1 MQRNFDKKK
10 LKKIS
15 VSPKEKKVTNLKKFC
30 KTRNLG
36 KNNEN
41 IIERIKK
48 NIIEEEITYKTR
60 RLNSIDISS
69 NRNYNININNINK
82 KKKHLILNSNFKTL
96 ELSDN
101 SNSSTYHSSAKTHLF
116 SEPNLRKYLIRN
128 EQYLI
133 KRKLM
138 NNNNNKHNILFE
150 QNTFNLDRR
159 KNPFFNINENNINN
173 NSNSNIKDNPSYFSY
188 LNLNEKSMKFN
199 QINYNYSGIKNSS
212 PIKILSNN
220 NEINNSSSSFFSDNS
235 KLPNKTLISDN
246 KHLNNNNNN
255 IKDIKEKILRAKS
268 SKSKLN
274 EIKKINMK
282 RLSLINIME
291 LNFFN
296 LLNKNQNSEKK
307 KENNFFF
314 IKNNKKRP
322 KSVSLKRKIISFDG
336 INEIS
341 QLTKLKENNNKEK
354 KNENNLNNKINKEER
369 NEKEN
374 IRNPLKKNSYMS
386 FSGLLLKK
394 KNNKITSLFKNKLSG
409 KIQKFITYNTSN
421 ETDNEISS
429 DEEKKNK
436 SNSFHIKPKISY
448 FSVSLRKLN
457 KSQNLKIIKH
467 KKKEFEKD
475 ISQKLNFI
483 EYQKLNLK
491 SNIIIHLNNKLIDI
505 INNCETNINLLE
517 EKSFKKGKNI
527 LEYIKEIKKDNK
539 LFHNKQRFER
549 KVLKKNKKIKIK
561 FTSLNKYY
569 ITNCIINIY
578 QPLNIYQEIYY
589 NNYLLNNKCKTMNI
603 FKNFKIPNEKFFI
616 RKSNSTK
623 NFIDSIN
630 SNDYYFISYNNL
642 PKKDYN
648 YLYIFYLN
656 DYEYNTEF
664 TKKKFTLVNISL
676 IEKVKQS
683 FEKSKLKKKETK
695 FIINNQKKEGTI
707 FKKKESKETE
717 KEKRDIKLLNNS
729 LTKINFYKRKE
740 KKIINNNIKISRLSK
755 KRLKSLKEIELENQD
770 KKDNFGYYNKIQ
782 MLSQVNDLKYQIVQ
796 NLKNTEII
804 FFYIKDRN
812 YHAFKTIFEQFKLDS
827 ELKDINGNSLLNLA
841 VQSNSFLI
849 VNYLLNIGADVNS
862 QNLNYNSPL
871 HYALSFHNFDIAD
884 MLINR
889 GADERLKN
897 ISGMT
902 PWQCLDSGLS
912 II

>member
-1 MQRNFDKKK
+1 
-10 LKKIS
+10 
-15 VSPKEKKVTNLKKFC
+15 
-30 KTRNLG
+30 
-36 KNNEN
+36 
-41 IIERIKK
+41 
-48 NIIEEEITYKTR
+48 
-60 RLNSIDISS
+60 
-69 NRNYNININNINK
+69 
-82 KKKHLILNSNFKTL
+82 
-96 ELSDN
+96 
-101 SNSSTYHSSAKTHLF
+101 
-116 SEPNLRKYLIRN
+116 
-128 EQYLI
+128 
-133 KRKLM
+133 
-138 NNNNNKHNILFE
+138 
-150 QNTFNLDRR
+150 
-159 KNPFFNINENNINN
+159 
-173 NSNSNIKDNPSYFSY
+173 
-188 LNLNEKSMKFN
+188 
-199 QINYNYSGIKNSS
+199 
-212 PIKILSNN
+212 
-220 NEINNSSSSFFSDNS
+220 
-235 KLPNKTLISDN
+235 
-246 KHLNNNNNN
+246 
-255 IKDIKEKILRAKS
+255 
-268 SKSKLN
+268 
-274 EIKKINMK
+274 
-282 RLSLINIME
+282 
-291 LNFFN
+291 
-296 LLNKNQNSEKK
+296 
-307 KENNFFF
+307 
-314 IKNNKKRP
+314 
-322 KSVSLKRKIISFDG
+322 
-336 INEIS
+336 
-341 QLTKLKENNNKEK
+341 
-354 KNENNLNNKINKEER
+354 
-369 NEKEN
+369 
-374 IRNPLKKNSYMS
+374 
-386 FSGLLLKK
+386 
-394 KNNKITSLFKNKLSG
+394 
-409 KIQKFITYNTSN
+409 
-421 ETDNEISS
+421 
-429 DEEKKNK
+429 
-436 SNSFHIKPKISY
+436 
-448 FSVSLRKLN
+448 
-457 KSQNLKIIKH
+457 
-467 KKKEFEKD
+467 
-475 ISQKLNFI
+475 
-483 EYQKLNLK
+483 
-491 SNIIIHLNNKLIDI
+491 
-505 INNCETNINLLE
+505 
-517 EKSFKKGKNI
+517 
-527 LEYIKEIKKDNK
+527 
-539 LFHNKQRFER
+539 
-549 KVLKKNKKIKIK
+549 
-561 FTSLNKYY
+561 
-569 ITNCIINIY
+569 
-578 QPLNIYQEIYY
+578 
-589 NNYLLNNKCKTMNI
+589 MNI

-695 FIINNQKKEGTI
+695 FIINNQKKEGII
-707 FKKKESKETE
+707 FKNIESKEAE

-827 ELKDINGNSLLNLA
+827 ELKDINGNSLLNLG